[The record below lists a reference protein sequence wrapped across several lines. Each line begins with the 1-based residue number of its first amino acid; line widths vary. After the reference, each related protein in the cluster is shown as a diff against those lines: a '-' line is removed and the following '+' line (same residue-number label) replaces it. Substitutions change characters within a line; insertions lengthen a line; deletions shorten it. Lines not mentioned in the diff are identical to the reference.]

1 MPASVGVTVALVKPE
16 YDAILFDAGGV
27 FLIPDPAVMAPT
39 LAYYGAGTDHSLYVR
54 AHYGAMAAKSRSGE
68 GESDWSSYN
77 EAYVQL
83 VGVPH
88 HNLEAAAFVLHR
100 TRHAHIWRAPLAGA
114 VEALRELNVRN
125 MPIGVVSNAS
135 GQIAEMLQRSGI
147 CQVGEGLLPSVRCI
161 IDSHVVGVA
170 KPDPQIFEH
179 ALPYFEGL
187 DRSRIAYVGDSVV
200 MDVQGSTAAGLT
212 PILVDPYNDA
222 ADLVDCRRI
231 SSLLE
236 LL

>member
-1 MPASVGVTVALVKPE
+1 
-16 YDAILFDAGGV
+16 
-27 FLIPDPAVMAPT
+27 MAPT
-39 LAYYGAGTDHSLYVR
+39 LAYYGASTDPQLYVR
-54 AHYGAMAAKSRSGE
+54 AHYGAMAAKSRTGG
-68 GESDWSSYN
+68 GESDWSAYN

-83 VGVPH
+83 VGVPDH
-88 HNLEAAAFVLHR
+88 EVESATFVLHR

-114 VEALRELNVRN
+114 VEALRELNARN

-135 GQIAEMLQRSGI
+135 GQIEEILQRSGI
-147 CQVGEGLLPSVRCI
+147 CQVGEGPLASVRCI
-161 IDSHVVGVA
+161 IDSDVVGVA

-179 ALPYFEGL
+179 ALPHFEGIE
-187 DRSRIAYVGDSVV
+187 RSRIAYVGDSVV

-231 SSLLE
+231 SSLLD